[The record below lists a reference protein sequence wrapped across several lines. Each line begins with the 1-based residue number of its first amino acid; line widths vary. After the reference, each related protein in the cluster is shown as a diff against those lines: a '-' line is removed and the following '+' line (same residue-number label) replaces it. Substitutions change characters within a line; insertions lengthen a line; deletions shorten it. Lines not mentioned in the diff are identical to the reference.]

1 MAELADAADLKS
13 ASFGSTGSIP
23 VPDTSFYFREN
34 PRKKQLLTLANK
46 FACQEFCFLLL
57 FFLQGKK
64 MGILSALRVAVA
76 DAPALRRTDV
86 RLVDPRFANKFACQ
100 EFCFLLL
107 FFCNAKKWGF
117 SLRCGL
123 PSLTLR
129 LCGGLTSAWS
139 IPVPDTSF
147 LYAHSH
153 CKKNGETHF
162 AGGLPPHPV
171 HYNAVCENGPGK

>member
-1 MAELADAADLKS
+1 MS
-13 ASFGSTGSIP
+13 G
-23 VPDTSFYFREN
+23 V
-34 PRKKQLLTLANK
+34 
-46 FACQEFCFLLL
+46 LL
-57 FFLQGKK
+57 FAAIFLQCKK

-76 DAPALRRTDV
+76 NAPALRRTDV

-139 IPVPDTSF
+139 IPVLQINLHVRSF
-147 LYAHSH
+147 AFCCYFFAMQ
-153 CKKNGETHF
+153 KNGDSLCV
-162 AGGLPPHPV
+162 AG
-171 HYNAVCENGPGK
+171 CRR